1 MKAEKQLVN
10 ELIRSLKSE
19 IDNWEFGNYTA
30 NNKKWGIEVWIAN
43 IPIFNLSIYSPTK
56 VSFSLCDKI
65 RIYRALSECR
75 ALKIIKLNS
84 H

>member
-1 MKAEKQLVN
+1 MNAEKQLAN
-10 ELIRSLKSE
+10 ELIRSLKLE
-19 IDNWEFGNYTA
+19 IDNWEFGRCTA

-43 IPIFNLSIYSPTK
+43 VPILNLKIYSPTK
-56 VSFSLCDKI
+56 VSFGLCNKI
-65 RIYRALSECR
+65 RIYRALSECM

>member
-1 MKAEKQLVN
+1 MKAEKQLVD

-30 NNKKWGIEVWIAN
+30 NNKKWGIQVWISN
-43 IPIFNLSIYSPTK
+43 IPILDLSIYSPTK
-56 VSFSLCDKI
+56 VRFGLCDKI